1 MKNRDYRELQLSSS
15 QLVFIFIGIL
25 ILGVIIFLLGVSVG
39 KKQTQIIKTS
49 QLAAD
54 EMTEQVKDET
64 TEQVKKTMPLPT
76 KETEGTISKEIATH
90 QKIKEEA
97 QKQPPSEYKKGLYYI
112 QVGAFN
118 DNKSAQAFAGAF
130 KQKGFTPHVLDP
142 FPSDKKPVYRVRL
155 GGYATRDEAI
165 KEKQKLIKPGTRRRD
180 QPIIILEKGN

>member
-1 MKNRDYRELQLSSS
+1 MRNRDYRELQLSSS

-54 EMTEQVKDET
+54 EITEQVKEA
-64 TEQVKKTMPLPT
+64 KPLPT
-76 KETEGTISKEIATH
+76 QETEGTISKEIATH

-97 QKQPPSEYKKGLYYI
+97 QKQPPSEYKRDLYYI

-118 DNKSAQAFAGAF
+118 DNKSAQAFAGTF

-155 GGYATRDEAI
+155 GGYATREEAI

>member
-1 MKNRDYRELQLSSS
+1 MRNRDYRELQLSSS

-54 EMTEQVKDET
+54 EITEQVKEA
-64 TEQVKKTMPLPT
+64 KPLPT
-76 KETEGTISKEIATH
+76 QETEGTISKEIATH